1 MRISDWSS
9 DVCSSDLQAEADVRL
24 ARAEKRPDWSVSA
37 GYSRRGPNYADMVS
51 VGVSI
56 DLPLFAKHRQDPII
70 AARAEQANSAR
81 LEREATARAVRAQ
94 LDADLAEHRA
104 HHERYMRATNT
115 LVPLAEQRAELDRA
129 SYAAGRARKST
140 PPNSSP

>member
-1 MRISDWSS
+1 
-9 DVCSSDLQAEADVRL
+9 
-24 ARAEKRPDWSVSA
+24 
-37 GYSRRGPNYADMVS
+37 MVS

-104 HHERYMRATNT
+104 HHARYMRATHT

-129 SYAAGRARKST
+129 SHAAGRLEPGTALVAAIALANPKIAAPARAAVGGTRHSRH
-140 PPNSSP
+140 NMNY

>member
-1 MRISDWSS
+1 MFLRPPRS
-9 DVCSSDLQAEADVRL
+9 
-24 ARAEKRPDWSVSA
+24 KRPDTLLPYTTRFRS
-37 GYSRRGPNYADMVS
+37 YADMVS

-115 LVPLAEQRAELDRA
+115 QN
-129 SYAAGRARKST
+129 GRAHV
-140 PPNSSP
+140 

>member
-1 MRISDWSS
+1 
-9 DVCSSDLQAEADVRL
+9 
-24 ARAEKRPDWSVSA
+24 
-37 GYSRRGPNYADMVS
+37 MVS

-56 DLPLFAKHRQDPII
+56 VRPLFAKHRQDPII

-129 SYAAGRARKST
+129 SYAAGRIDLGTALRSEEHT
-140 PPNSSP
+140 SELQSLMPISSPSSRLKKKKTKPH

>member
-1 MRISDWSS
+1 
-9 DVCSSDLQAEADVRL
+9 
-24 ARAEKRPDWSVSA
+24 
-37 GYSRRGPNYADMVS
+37 MVS

-115 LVPLAEQRAELDRA
+115 QIGTASCRERVCQYVLISAVPVSITKKPTTHYIPTIQ
-129 SYAAGRARKST
+129 
-140 PPNSSP
+140 SP